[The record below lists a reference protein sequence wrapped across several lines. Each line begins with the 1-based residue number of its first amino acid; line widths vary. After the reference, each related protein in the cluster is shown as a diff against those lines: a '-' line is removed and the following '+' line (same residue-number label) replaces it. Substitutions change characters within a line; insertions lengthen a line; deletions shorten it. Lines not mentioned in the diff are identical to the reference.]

1 MALLELPEDV
11 AGSGVGPA
19 CLPEQGAPLP
29 VGEAC
34 TIIGW
39 GKERNTHIFGTDVL
53 HEAEVS
59 SSGTSTWKIEMVH
72 RLHQYFSF

>member
-59 SSGTSTWKIEMVH
+59 SSETSILRIEMIH
-72 RLHQYFSF
+72 WLHQYLPF